1 MRKIFNVINPASSE
15 AEILKKKAEEHL
27 DKLNEILDAKDEKS
41 KRLARAMLEMMKN
54 GSRNKPA

>member
-1 MRKIFNVINPASSE
+1 MRRIFSVVNHKSSE

-27 DKLNEILDAKDEKS
+27 DTLNEMLDANDEKS

-54 GSRNKPA
+54 GSRNKSA